1 MFPMDTE
8 QKYRKAIRLLQV
20 PHEHFMLLP
29 AYVASLESCLLA
41 PDTPDNFVL
50 VPNEQNAQLPHIFL
64 RTRVLDDVNEFIKV
78 NSTHSLPD
86 TWYSVLDEM
95 LARVSEF
102 EVMELDITENT
113 LGEVAEDC
121 LKNAVLQR
129 Y

>member
-1 MFPMDTE
+1 MDTE
-8 QKYRKAIRLLQV
+8 HKYRKAIRSLQI

-29 AYVASLESCLLA
+29 AYVASLESCLSA
-41 PDTPDNFVL
+41 PDTPDSFVL

-64 RTRVLDDVNEFIKV
+64 RTRVLDDVDEFIKA

-86 TWYSVLDEM
+86 TWDAALDDM

-102 EVMELDITENT
+102 EVVELDVTENT
-113 LGEVAEDC
+113 LGEVDEES
-121 LKNAVLQR
+121 LKSAVLQR